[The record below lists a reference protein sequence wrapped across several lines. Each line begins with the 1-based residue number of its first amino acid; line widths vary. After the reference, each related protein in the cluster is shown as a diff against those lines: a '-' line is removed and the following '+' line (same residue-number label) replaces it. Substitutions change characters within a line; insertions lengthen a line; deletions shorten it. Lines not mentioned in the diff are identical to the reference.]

1 MDFDSY
7 IIVFLVSGPNRES
20 AGQTE
25 LQQIQDRH
33 LAHLEKLHRDG
44 YALVAGPFAEQSDP
58 AFRGLVI
65 FRGDL
70 PIGKAI
76 ELAGDDPAVRAGR
89 LAVQAVRWYCHRD
102 FVRFPHSP
110 GSQETASE

>member
-7 IIVFLVSGPNRES
+7 IIVFLVTGPNRETRE
-20 AGQTE
+20 QTE
-25 LQQIQDRH
+25 LQQLQEQH
-33 LAHLEKLHRDG
+33 LAHLGKLHQEG

-70 PIGKAI
+70 PIEKAI
-76 ELAGDDPAVRAGR
+76 ELAGDDPAVRA
-89 LAVQAVRWYCHRD
+89 VRWYCQKDH
-102 FVRFPHSP
+102 VRFPNSP
-110 GSQETASE
+110 GSRETASE